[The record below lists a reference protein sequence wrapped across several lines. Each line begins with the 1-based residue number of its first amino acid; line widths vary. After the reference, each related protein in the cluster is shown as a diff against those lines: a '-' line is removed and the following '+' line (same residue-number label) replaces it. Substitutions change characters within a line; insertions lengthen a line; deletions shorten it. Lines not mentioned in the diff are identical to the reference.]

1 MDKNQVE
8 NLEKALNLEK
18 TIENSQRVLN
28 VIEGSTF
35 EDKPQPPVRQ
45 TWKAEYPKIKTTFK
59 EHFHYFNTIKKV
71 LLIAYVISVVV
82 SNVLLLNFGIG
93 GLLELLT
100 AVLFPFAVIIFF
112 KENKRTKE
120 IAVTAIRNSESYKSQ
135 CLEID
140 RDIAS
145 KQEQSDLNY
154 EKELKEYEEVT
165 LPEYELELKKWTD
178 MINQRTME
186 FQSTLSSARNELT
199 EHYQTTKIVPV
210 QYRNIEALEFIYNTI
225 STSDDYDIVMAIE
238 LYEKK
243 LARDLEQKKIAE
255 QQKAND
261 LAELNAALLDE
272 QNALSAEQNYIA
284 ERARRDANAAA
295 MVGAVQRHKTNSYL
309 KNR

>member
-1 MDKNQVE
+1 MDNNQVE

-18 TIENSQRVLN
+18 TIENSQRELN

-45 TWKAEYPKIKTTFK
+45 IWEAEYPKIKTTLK
-59 EHFHYFNTIKKV
+59 ERFQYFDKNM
-71 LLIAYVISVVV
+71 LIAMIVCNV
-82 SNVLLLNFGIG
+82 S
-93 GLLELLT
+93 
-100 AVLFPFAVIIFF
+100 LFPVTIYLFL
-112 KENKRTKE
+112 KENKKAKE
-120 IAVTAIRNSESYKSQ
+120 VAETAIRNSESYKSQ

-140 RDIAS
+140 RDITS

-165 LPEYELELKKWTD
+165 LPQYELELKKWTD

-199 EHYQTTKIVPV
+199 VHYQTTKIVPV
-210 QYRNIEALEFIYNTI
+210 QYRNIEALEFIYNTV

-243 LARDLEQKKIAE
+243 LARDIELEKIDE
-255 QQKAND
+255 QRKAND
-261 LAELNAALLDE
+261 LAEINARLLDQ
-272 QNALSAEQNYIA
+272 QNALAAEQNYIA
-284 ERARRDANAAA
+284 DKARREANAAA
-295 MVGAVQRHKTNSYL
+295 AVSAAQRAKTNRYL